1 MDESSGNN
9 SYKIS
14 PEEINSPMHAAV
26 IKTKTYK
33 NLNKRG
39 SIYKLFSKN
48 VAENAKN
55 NVNDINQLMIKL
67 SNDVHKN
74 LNFSRSNNSI
84 SSSQSKT
91 SKLNSKSSYTKL
103 PPLSKRNQT
112 HYLPIKTTISQHLDN
127 LLKDGI
133 RKEEY
138 YKNIYSEEKY
148 GLKKKE

>member
-9 SYKIS
+9 SNKIS

-55 NVNDINQLMIKL
+55 NVNEINQLMIKL

-74 LNFSRSNNSI
+74 LNFSR
-84 SSSQSKT
+84 K
-91 SKLNSKSSYTKL
+91 
-103 PPLSKRNQT
+103 
-112 HYLPIKTTISQHLDN
+112 
-127 LLKDGI
+127 
-133 RKEEY
+133 
-138 YKNIYSEEKY
+138 
-148 GLKKKE
+148 

>member
-9 SYKIS
+9 SNKIS

-55 NVNDINQLMIKL
+55 NVNDINQLMLKL
-67 SNDVHKN
+67 SNDNHKN
-74 LNFSRSNNSI
+74 LTNLLSPKTII
-84 SSSQSKT
+84 SSSS
-91 SKLNSKSSYTKL
+91 
-103 PPLSKRNQT
+103 
-112 HYLPIKTTISQHLDN
+112 
-127 LLKDGI
+127 
-133 RKEEY
+133 
-138 YKNIYSEEKY
+138 
-148 GLKKKE
+148 